1 VYDESGAPYS
11 HTFSCESEVRKMD
24 TVAAYAGLFSIAF
37 LAATLLPVQSEAA
50 FVSLLALERYPVLQ
64 LLLVASSGNILGS
77 CLNYFIGRFFTDLKW
92 MQRLVSAAQRDRAEQ
107 YYRRYGRWSLLAS
120 WLPIV
125 GDPLTVVAGIL
136 RENFIYFAI
145 LVTIAKVGRYIA
157 VLGIHQAWFTYLD

>member
-1 VYDESGAPYS
+1 
-11 HTFSCESEVRKMD
+11 MD
-24 TVAAYAGLFSIAF
+24 TVAAYSGLFSIAF
-37 LAATLLPVQSEAA
+37 LAATLLPAQSEAA
-50 FVSLLALERYPVLQ
+50 FVGLLALERYPVLQ
-64 LLLVASSGNILGS
+64 LLLVASIGNILGS
-77 CLNYFIGRFFTDLKW
+77 CLNYFIGRFFTDSKW

-125 GDPLTVVAGIL
+125 GDPLTVVAGVL

-157 VLGIHQAWFTYLD
+157 ALGIHQAWFT

>member
-1 VYDESGAPYS
+1 
-11 HTFSCESEVRKMD
+11 MD